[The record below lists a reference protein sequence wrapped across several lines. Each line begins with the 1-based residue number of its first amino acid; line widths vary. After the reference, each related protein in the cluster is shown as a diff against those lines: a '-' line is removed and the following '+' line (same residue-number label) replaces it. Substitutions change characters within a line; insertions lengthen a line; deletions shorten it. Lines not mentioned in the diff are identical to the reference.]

1 MPNFVFTAGFS
12 PAGGQP
18 EAIKKLAEGV
28 DKGQKHQVLMGVT
41 GSGKT
46 MVVAQM
52 IQEIQRPTLV
62 MSPNK
67 TLAAQLC
74 SEFRAFFPNNAVEY
88 FVSYYDY
95 YQPEAYIPRS
105 DTYIEKDSSRNDEID
120 RLRQSAT
127 RALLTRRDVIV
138 VASVSCIYGVG
149 SPEDYLGES
158 VEIHAGEGFRRD
170 IFLRK
175 LTNLQYQR
183 NDVDFGRS
191 RFRVRGDTVDVQ
203 PSYDQIATR
212 VQFNGDEVERIVQ
225 IDPLTGELI
234 GDVESFQVFPATHYV
249 TPREKLLRALDA
261 ISDELEERVAWFESQ
276 GKLLEAQR
284 LRQRTMFD
292 LEMMRETG
300 SCAGIENYSRH
311 LTGRR
316 PGQEPYT
323 LMDFLPKDTLIVV
336 DESHVGVPQIG
347 GMYGGDRSR
356 KIPLVDY
363 GFRLPSAL
371 DNRPLTFAEWERK
384 VKQVVYV
391 SATPGPYEEQRS
403 QQTIEVVIR
412 PTGLVDP
419 TVEVRPTRGQIDDL
433 LTELNKRVERKQRTL
448 VTVLTKKM
456 AEDLTDYLREMGV
469 KVQYLHSEVDTL
481 ERVEIL
487 RDLRLGVYD
496 VLVGINLLREG
507 IDLPE
512 VTLVAILDADKEG
525 FLRSSWSLIQM
536 IGRAARNIGGRVV
549 MYADRTTESMA
560 AAIDETNR
568 RRAIQVAYNTEHG
581 IEPTTIIKEIHD
593 INERLRSVAERTVVY
608 TSEREDLAGRALSLD
623 NTKAIEKLV
632 ARMETEMKAAAKELD
647 FERAAA
653 LRDEIQNIRLRVLE
667 QDASLTVGRAAEQAS
682 TTLKT
687 GLIGAADRKRT
698 ARRAETAAEGPS
710 FEVLSV
716 TVLPAEEEPADTL
729 DADPYG
735 DAEGDAAAAHN
746 TASDWLP

>member
-1 MPNFVFTAGFS
+1 MPNFAFTAGFS

-18 EAIKKLAEGV
+18 EAIRKLAEGV
-28 DKGQKHQVLMGVT
+28 ERGQKHQVLMGVT

-74 SEFRAFFPNNAVEY
+74 SEFRSFFPNNAVEY

-105 DTYIEKDSSRNDEID
+105 DTYIEKDSSRND
-120 RLRQSAT
+120 
-127 RALLTRRDVIV
+127 
-138 VASVSCIYGVG
+138 
-149 SPEDYLGES
+149 
-158 VEIHAGEGFRRD
+158 EIHAGEGFRRD

-212 VQFNGDEVERIVQ
+212 VQFNGDDVERIVQ
-225 IDPLTGELI
+225 IDPLTGEVI

-249 TPREKLLRALDA
+249 TPREKLLRALDG
-261 ISDELEERVAWFESQ
+261 ISEELEERVAWFESQ

-292 LEMMRETG
+292 MEMMRETG
-300 SCAGIENYSRH
+300 SCAVIENYSRH

-316 PGQEPYT
+316 AGQEPYT
-323 LMDFLPKDTLIVV
+323 LMDFLPEDTLIVV

-419 TVEVRPTRGQIDDL
+419 TVEVRPTKGQIDDL
-433 LTELNKRVERKQRTL
+433 IGEIHKRVDKKQRTL
-448 VTVLTKKM
+448 ITVLTKKM

-469 KVQYLHSEVDTL
+469 KVQRLAWTGDTL
-481 ERVEIL
+481 
-487 RDLRLGVYD
+487 
-496 VLVGINLLREG
+496 
-507 IDLPE
+507 
-512 VTLVAILDADKEG
+512 A
-525 FLRSSWSLIQM
+525 
-536 IGRAARNIGGRVV
+536 
-549 MYADRTTESMA
+549 
-560 AAIDETNR
+560 
-568 RRAIQVAYNTEHG
+568 
-581 IEPTTIIKEIHD
+581 
-593 INERLRSVAERTVVY
+593 
-608 TSEREDLAGRALSLD
+608 
-623 NTKAIEKLV
+623 
-632 ARMETEMKAAAKELD
+632 
-647 FERAAA
+647 
-653 LRDEIQNIRLRVLE
+653 
-667 QDASLTVGRAAEQAS
+667 
-682 TTLKT
+682 
-687 GLIGAADRKRT
+687 
-698 ARRAETAAEGPS
+698 
-710 FEVLSV
+710 
-716 TVLPAEEEPADTL
+716 
-729 DADPYG
+729 
-735 DAEGDAAAAHN
+735 
-746 TASDWLP
+746 

>member
-18 EAIKKLAEGV
+18 EAIRKLADGV

-74 SEFRAFFPNNAVEY
+74 SEFRQFFPTNAVEY

-105 DTYIEKDSSRNDEID
+105 DTYIEKDSSKNDEID

-158 VEIHAGEGFRRD
+158 IEVHTGEE
-170 IFLRK
+170 
-175 LTNLQYQR
+175 
-183 NDVDFGRS
+183 FGRA

-212 VQFNGDEVERIVQ
+212 VQFNGDQVERIVQ
-225 IDPLTGELI
+225 LDPLTGEII
-234 GDVESFQVFPATHYV
+234 GDVETFQVFPATHYV
-249 TPREKLLRALDA
+249 TPREKLLRAIDA
-261 ISDELEERVAWFESQ
+261 IQVELDERVAWFEGQ

-284 LRQRTMFD
+284 LRQRTQFD
-292 LEMMRETG
+292 MEMMRETG

-316 PGQEPYT
+316 AGKEPYT
-323 LMDFLPKDTLIVV
+323 LMDFLPADTLVVV
-336 DESHVGVPQIG
+336 DESHVAVPQIG

-371 DNRPLTFAEWERK
+371 DNRPLKFAEWERK
-384 VKQVVYV
+384 VEQVVYV
-391 SATPGPYEEQRS
+391 TATPGPYEEQKS
-403 QQTIEVVIR
+403 QQTVEVVIR

-456 AEDLTDYLREMGV
+456 AEGLTDYLREMGV

-487 RDLRLGVYD
+487 RDLRLGTFD

-507 IDLPE
+507 LDLPE
-512 VTLVAILDADKEG
+512 VAFIAILDADKESY
-525 FLRSSWSLIQM
+525 LRDYRSLIQT
-536 IGRAARNIGGRVV
+536 IGRAARNVEGHVILYGDTLTG
-549 MYADRTTESMA
+549 SMQR
-560 AAIDETNR
+560 AIDETNR
-568 RRAIQVAYNTEHG
+568 RRALQTAYNEEHG
-581 IEPTTIIKEIHD
+581 ITPATIVKAVYNLERQQAQAVEDTIATIASGLPPDEIQRLVKD
-593 INERLRSVAERTVVY
+593 LERQM
-608 TSEREDLAGRALSLD
+608 
-623 NTKAIEKLV
+623 K
-632 ARMETEMKAAAKELD
+632 KAARDLQ
-647 FERAAA
+647 FERAAELRDRLVA
-653 LRDEIQNIRLRVLE
+653 LRRDALE
-667 QDASLTVGRAAEQAS
+667 YRE
-682 TTLKT
+682 
-687 GLIGAADRKRT
+687 GL
-698 ARRAETAAEGPS
+698 P
-710 FEVLSV
+710 
-716 TVLPAEEEPADTL
+716 P
-729 DADPYG
+729 
-735 DAEGDAAAAHN
+735 AAAAEAGLGRPRGRVRRRVH
-746 TASDWLP
+746 A

>member
-1 MPNFVFTAGFS
+1 MTDTKTMGFELALTYRPRGDQATAIEQLLQG
-12 PAGGQP
+12 
-18 EAIKKLAEGV
+18 IKEG
-28 DKGQKHQVLMGVT
+28 DGHQVLLGVT

-46 MVVAQM
+46 FTMAKVIEAAG
-52 IQEIQRPTLV
+52 RPSLV
-62 MSPNK
+62 LAHNK
-67 TLAAQLC
+67 TLAAQLYQ
-74 SEFRAFFPNNAVEY
+74 EFKTFFPSNAVEY

-95 YQPEAYIPRS
+95 YQPEAYIPAG
-105 DTYIEKDSSRNDEID
+105 DVYIEKESTINEELDKM
-120 RLRQSAT
+120 RLSAT

-212 VQFNGDEVERIVQ
+212 IQFNGDEVERIVQ
-225 IDPLTGELI
+225 LDPLTGEVL
-234 GDVESFQVFPATHYV
+234 GDVDSFQVFPATHYV
-249 TPREKLLRALDA
+249 TPREKLLRALDG
-261 ISDELEERVAWFESQ
+261 IGEELEERVAWFESQ

-311 LTGRR
+311 LPGRR

-323 LMDFLPKDTLIVV
+323 LMDFLPDDTLVVV

-384 VKQVVYV
+384 VQQVVYV
-391 SATPGPYEEQRS
+391 SATPGAYEEQRS
-403 QQTIEVVIR
+403 QQTIEVLIR

-419 TVEVRPTRGQIDDL
+419 TVEVRPTKGQIDDL
-433 LTELNKRVERKQRTL
+433 IGEIHKRVEKGQRTL

-456 AEDLTDYLREMGV
+456 AEDMTDYLREMGI
-469 KVQYLHSEVDTL
+469 KVNYLHSDVDTL

-487 RDLRLGVYD
+487 RDLRLGVFD

-507 IDLPE
+507 LDLPE
-512 VTLVAILDADKEG
+512 VALIAILDADKESYM
-525 FLRSSWSLIQM
+525 RDARSLIQT
-536 IGRAARNIGGRVV
+536 IGRAARNVEGHVIL
-549 MYADRTTESMA
+549 YADGISGSMQGGM
-560 AAIDETNR
+560 D
-568 RRAIQVAYNTEHG
+568 G
-581 IEPTTIIKEIHD
+581 
-593 INERLRSVAERTVVY
+593 
-608 TSEREDLAGRALSLD
+608 
-623 NTKAIEKLV
+623 
-632 ARMETEMKAAAKELD
+632 
-647 FERAAA
+647 
-653 LRDEIQNIRLRVLE
+653 
-667 QDASLTVGRAAEQAS
+667 
-682 TTLKT
+682 
-687 GLIGAADRKRT
+687 
-698 ARRAETAAEGPS
+698 
-710 FEVLSV
+710 
-716 TVLPAEEEPADTL
+716 
-729 DADPYG
+729 
-735 DAEGDAAAAHN
+735 
-746 TASDWLP
+746 

>member
-1 MPNFVFTAGFS
+1 M
-12 PAGGQP
+12 
-18 EAIKKLAEGV
+18 
-28 DKGQKHQVLMGVT
+28 
-41 GSGKT
+41 T

-52 IQEIQRPTLV
+52 IQEIQRPTLG

-74 SEFRAFFPNNAVEY
+74 SEFRSFFPQNAVEY

-191 RFRVRGDTVDVQ
+191 R
-203 PSYDQIATR
+203 
-212 VQFNGDEVERIVQ
+212 
-225 IDPLTGELI
+225 
-234 GDVESFQVFPATHYV
+234 
-249 TPREKLLRALDA
+249 
-261 ISDELEERVAWFESQ
+261 
-276 GKLLEAQR
+276 
-284 LRQRTMFD
+284 LRQRTQFD
-292 LEMMRETG
+292 MEMMRETG

-323 LMDFLPKDTLIVV
+323 LMDFLPQDTLVVV

-384 VKQVVYV
+384 VQQVVYV

-419 TVEVRPTRGQIDDL
+419 TVEVRPTKGQIDNL
-433 LTELNKRVERKQRTL
+433 IGEIHKRVEKGQRTL
-448 VTVLTKKM
+448 ITVLTKKM
-456 AEDLTDYLREMGV
+456 AEDMTDYLREMGI
-469 KVQYLHSEVDTL
+469 KVNYLHSDVDTL

-487 RDLRLGVYD
+487 RDLRLGVFD
-496 VLVGINLLREG
+496 GLVGINPLPVCL
-507 IDLPE
+507 DLPE
-512 VTLVAILDADKEG
+512 VALIAILDADKESY
-525 FLRSSWSLIQM
+525 LRDARSLIQTT
-536 IGRAARNIGGRVV
+536 GRAARNVDGHVI
-549 MYADRTTESMA
+549 MYADSVSGSMRR
-560 AAIDETNR
+560 AIDETDR
-568 RRAIQVAYNTEHG
+568 RRNIQIAYNEEHG
-581 IEPTTIIKEIHD
+581 ITPASIVK
-593 INERLRSVAERTVVY
+593 AVY
-608 TSEREDLAGRALSLD
+608 NLEKQQE
-623 NTKAIEKLV
+623 KAIE
-632 ARMETEMKAAAKELD
+632 ETIATLASGLPPDEIERLIKDLERQMKKAARDLQ
-647 FERAAA
+647 FERAAELRDRLVA
-653 LRDEIQNIRLRVLE
+653 LRR
-667 QDASLTVGRAAEQAS
+667 DAMEYRQW
-682 TTLKT
+682 
-687 GLIGAADRKRT
+687 R
-698 ARRAETAAEGPS
+698 P
-710 FEVLSV
+710 
-716 TVLPAEEEPADTL
+716 P
-729 DADPYG
+729 
-735 DAEGDAAAAHN
+735 AAAAESGMWRQPK
-746 TASDWLP
+746 TSRMKARLGG